1 MHVSLERIGPWPFRA
16 EAVPFLIAVPTVAR
30 VTHMVLGMRPLPPG
44 EHDGMPEARGVHSD
58 VVLCWLTLEWTELKT

>member
-30 VTHMVLGMRPLPPG
+30 VTHMVLGMRPLPPPVSMMACRRL
-44 EHDGMPEARGVHSD
+44 EVS
-58 VVLCWLTLEWTELKT
+58 TLMWSFAG